1 MTFRRIVPLAFL
13 LTAGSVAFF
22 PTETDAAQNECV
34 STRKEVSHAEKSLE
48 KATKNADKYQKLL
61 DRCKAKSDSCDKTQA
76 AYDDAMSAKR
86 EAESGMKSA
95 AKILKNV
102 CRIECAAAKIKEN
115 DTGRA
120 LTEATREADGAQS
133 DYEDCRDKGGKCS
146 PEKHAAAISKKA
158 KARATRA
165 HSKATKMRDTMCPRG
180 ADGAEASHSGGAH
193 DGAAAPAGSG
203 GAPAGSASGHH

>member
-1 MTFRRIVPLAFL
+1 MTLRRILPLALL
-13 LTAGSVAFF
+13 LTAGTVAFF
-22 PTETDAAQNECV
+22 PTETDAAPNECV
-34 STRKEVSHAEKSLE
+34 STRKEVARAEKALD
-48 KATKNADKYQKLL
+48 KANKNADKYQKLL

-86 EAESGMKSA
+86 EAEAEVKST

-102 CRIECAAAKIKEN
+102 CRIECAAAKIKES

-120 LTEATREADGAQS
+120 LTEATREAEGAQS

-165 HSKATKMRDTMCPRG
+165 HAKAAKMRDTMCPKVPDV
-180 ADGAEASHSGGAH
+180 AHSSDAH
-193 DGAAAPAGSG
+193 DGATPPSPSG
-203 GAPAGSASGHH
+203 ASASPSASVHR

>member
-1 MTFRRIVPLAFL
+1 MMLRRILPLALL
-13 LTAGSVAFF
+13 LTAGTVAFF
-22 PTETDAAQNECV
+22 PTETDAAPNECV
-34 STRKEVSHAEKSLE
+34 STRKEVARAEKALE
-48 KATKNADKYQKLL
+48 KANKNADKYQKLL

-86 EAESGMKSA
+86 EAESGMKSS

-102 CRIECAAAKIKEN
+102 CRIECAAAKIKES

-120 LTEATREADGAQS
+120 LTEATREAEGAQS

-165 HSKATKMRDTMCPRG
+165 HSKAAKMKDAMCPKMPD
-180 ADGAEASHSGGAH
+180 ADAAHSSDAH
-193 DGAAAPAGSG
+193 DGKAPPAGSG
-203 GAPAGSASGHH
+203 ATASASASAHH